1 VFAFNNFV
9 DLYTHSLCI
18 YLPLLKCK
26 KSSCWQEPDEPD
38 EEEENAEEDENS
50 RLSAA
55 SSAAAATSAKKKK
68 KEEKTSRSAVFSLAR
83 LSLKRHDDKMK
94 RFQNVML

>member
-1 VFAFNNFV
+1 V
-9 DLYTHSLCI
+9 
-18 YLPLLKCK
+18 
-26 KSSCWQEPDEPD
+26 
-38 EEEENAEEDENS
+38 EEDENS

-55 SSAAAATSAKKKK
+55 SSAAATSAKKKK
-68 KEEKTSRSAVFSLAR
+68 KEEKASRSAVFSLAR

>member
-1 VFAFNNFV
+1 LNPDPQHCLQEV
-9 DLYTHSLCI
+9 LS
-18 YLPLLKCK
+18 PLASTEERCW
-26 KSSCWQEPDEPD
+26 CWQEPDEPE